1 MGIEIDPYAF
11 KVVLLTGIYAKT
23 LVHCILLPLPWYF
36 GVNMVIECIV
46 LIFECIFLSL
56 FQTDKRIIA
65 VVRGEKCV

>member
-1 MGIEIDPYAF
+1 MRELLHPAFYLTWVLGIEIDPYAF

-46 LIFECIFLSL
+46 LIFEYL
-56 FQTDKRIIA
+56 FFF
-65 VVRGEKCV
+65 

>member
-1 MGIEIDPYAF
+1 MQGLLHPAFYLTWVLGIEIDPYGF

-46 LIFECIFLSL
+46 LIF
-56 FQTDKRIIA
+56 
-65 VVRGEKCV
+65 